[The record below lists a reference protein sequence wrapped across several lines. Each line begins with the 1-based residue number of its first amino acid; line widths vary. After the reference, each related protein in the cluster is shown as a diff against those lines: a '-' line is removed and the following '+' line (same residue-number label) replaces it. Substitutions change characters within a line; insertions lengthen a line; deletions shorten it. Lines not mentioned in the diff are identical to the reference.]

1 MKRLILVL
9 SIVSVVWACD
19 RKGSPSTPSPVPPPA
34 PQPAPP
40 AELLPIY
47 GYVDDTAFR
56 PIAGVSVQIIDGP
69 QAGTTTASD
78 AGGRFSYDGTFVSP
92 VTLRASKDGYTTATR
107 TTLRLTDGHAYA
119 GFSLASVTPP
129 VAVAGSY
136 TLTISADTACT
147 ALPEDV
153 RTRTYR
159 AVVIANPY
167 SSTPGTS
174 FNGTVAGGQFAP
186 SANIFFVGVFGDYV
200 NTSTLGEGPSI
211 VEQVGPNRYVAF
223 MGAAGLSV
231 GSAGTSTI
239 SAPFKGTIEYCELKS
254 AFGQYYDCS
263 PALAAVREECTSNNS
278 QLTMTRQ

>member
-1 MKRLILVL
+1 MWPFSQGGVYETPHSRSEHRQPWSGHAIGKVRRRHRRLFLI
-9 SIVSVVWACD
+9 
-19 RKGSPSTPSPVPPPA
+19 PA
-34 PQPAPP
+34 PQPAPRFT

-69 QAGTTTASD
+69 QAGTTTSSD
-78 AGGRFSYDGTFVSP
+78 AGGRFSYDGTFTSP
-92 VTLRASKDGYTTATR
+92 GRRCGPRKDGYTTATR

-129 VAVAGSY
+129 VAVAGNY

-186 SANIFFVGVFGDYV
+186 SANIILCWRLWRLRQYEHARRGAVHCGASWTQPIRRVHGRSWFVGGIGWHV
-200 NTSTLGEGPSI
+200 NDLRSL
-211 VEQVGPNRYVAF
+211 QRHN
-223 MGAAGLSV
+223 
-231 GSAGTSTI
+231 
-239 SAPFKGTIEYCELKS
+239 
-254 AFGQYYDCS
+254 
-263 PALAAVREECTSNNS
+263 
-278 QLTMTRQ
+278 